1 MFDRTKRLHK
11 KKTPFK
17 VWPLLISSSTFSF
30 GVHAIFFFLK
40 VKNLHL
46 SRKNETGFFFF
57 PLHAS
62 PALILW
68 QCQIHAFQ
76 ISASSSSSSTN
87 QLSCCALSHAS
98 SLCSRLFFFSFAMDF
113 LSFKKFERLFF
124 SPIAY
129 RRISLLFFF
138 SFDSFLINKEILLA
152 QEILYRIDPSLEN
165 WTRTGVHFTIHSIW
179 SIIVSE

>member
-1 MFDRTKRLHK
+1 MFDRTERLHK
-11 KKTPFK
+11 KKPFK

-30 GVHAIFFFLK
+30 GVHAIFFFFKGKKLAPFK
-40 VKNLHL
+40 KEWDGLL
-46 SRKNETGFFFF
+46 FF

-76 ISASSSSSSTN
+76 ISASSSSSSSSTN

-98 SLCSRLFFFSFAMDF
+98 SFCSRLFFFSFAMDF

-124 SPIAY
+124 FPHCVSPNFPFV
-129 RRISLLFFF
+129 FFF
-138 SFDSFLINKEILLA
+138 RSIPFWS
-152 QEILYRIDPSLEN
+152 
-165 WTRTGVHFTIHSIW
+165 TRKS
-179 SIIVSE
+179 S